1 MTHSILSLTFC
12 IGVQPVIRSSCALLC
27 HTHRALE
34 IGLSA
39 NRRTARG
46 FKYPPLD
53 LCGRMNMRLRAALLF
68 SVCSLAR
75 AFVLPALFKGT
86 GAKVVLSLAT
96 STALQQQQ
104 QQQQQQR
111 KVAVLVGAPAAAT
124 PQLEQLLTK
133 RGYAVETCERLTE
146 PILQAADIVL
156 QYSIDYSSLAQC
168 SAAGVA
174 VYAYAAATGM
184 YKLITACADEH
195 LRKYIDPA
203 AADSYERL
211 LIDKGWGFFK
221 MEDSSSS
228 SSSSSSDAVSA
239 HTHNNWQRYRSESM
253 TVSAL
258 GYSLSPMTDE
268 QVAVAAAELSEEQQA
283 VLLHGGTE
291 KPHTGLTANGYEG
304 SSAAAG
310 LYTCA
315 IDGLPL
321 FDSSAKLPIAGDTS
335 AWPSFTA
342 AVDSEHL
349 IERREYSAGMLRTE
363 VVCGRCGCHIGHVFA
378 APRRRRYCT
387 NAAAMKFVP
396 VEQLLPAESRPT
408 HTATAELATDS
419 VLHRMLTS
427 TAAQH

>member
-1 MTHSILSLTFC
+1 
-12 IGVQPVIRSSCALLC
+12 
-27 HTHRALE
+27 
-34 IGLSA
+34 
-39 NRRTARG
+39 
-46 FKYPPLD
+46 
-53 LCGRMNMRLRAALLF
+53 
-68 SVCSLAR
+68 
-75 AFVLPALFKGT
+75 
-86 GAKVVLSLAT
+86 
-96 STALQQQQ
+96 
-104 QQQQQQR
+104 
-111 KVAVLVGAPAAAT
+111 VLVGAPAATIA
-124 PQLEQLLTK
+124 QLKQLLTK
-133 RGYAVETCERLTE
+133 RGYAVQTCDRLTE
-146 PILQAADIVL
+146 PILQAAHIVL

-184 YKLITACADEH
+184 YKLKTACADVH
-195 LRKYIDPA
+195 LPEYIDPA

-211 LIDKGWGFFK
+211 LNDKGWGFFK

-228 SSSSSSDAVSA
+228 GSSSSSDAVSA
-239 HTHNNWQRYRSESM
+239 HTHNNWQRYLSES
-253 TVSAL
+253 TTASSL

-291 KPHTGLTANGYEG
+291 KPHTGLTANGYKG

-321 FDSSAKLPIAGDTS
+321 FDSSAKLPKAGDTS

-378 APRRRRYCT
+378 EPRKRRYCT

-396 VEQLLPAESRPT
+396 FEQLLPAESRPT
-408 HTATAELATDS
+408 HTATAELAVDS
-419 VLHRMLTS
+419 VLSRMLTG